1 MRHGGRRT
9 AYAVAGLMLALLSA
23 GCAGTGGPDGQQPA
37 GVGERVTETPTSTGT
52 PASGKSTA
60 PDSKRLATLRA
71 RAGIA
76 PCAQLTVGPGG
87 SVHQAPPA
95 PPGGKP
101 LPDVTLVCLGS
112 GRSVRLSD
120 LKGAP
125 TVLNVWAQWCGPCR
139 AEAPHFQ
146 KLYAAAGDSL
156 RVVGVDFA
164 DPRPELALAFARDL
178 GLRYPQLADPDK
190 RLLAPFGLLAGIPAT
205 VFVDAD
211 GKVVHVAHRP
221 YDSERELRQDVRTYL
236 GVKL

>member
-1 MRHGGRRT
+1 MRRGGRRT
-9 AYAVAGLMLALLSA
+9 AYAVAGLSLALLSA
-23 GCAGTGGPDGQQPA
+23 GCAGTSGPDEQQPA
-37 GVGERVTETPTSTGT
+37 GVGERVTESQSPTST
-52 PASGKSTA
+52 PASRAATR

-76 PCAQLTVGPGG
+76 PCAEATAGPGG
-87 SVHQAPPA
+87 SVHRAPPA
-95 PPGGKP
+95 RPGGKP
-101 LPDVTLVCLGS
+101 LPDVTLPCLGS
-112 GRSVRLSD
+112 GPAVHLPH

-139 AEAPHFQ
+139 QEAPHFQ

-156 RVVGVDFA
+156 RVVGVDYA

-190 RLLAPFGLLAGIPAT
+190 RLLAPFGLLVGIPAT
-205 VFVDAD
+205 VFVNAD
-211 GKVVHVAHRP
+211 GKVVHVAHRA